1 MDLKAGEVKNLMA
14 LQTLNSSGLK
24 MQKRFWITNSSTKVI
39 IRTKD
44 LVLFL
49 LIMILLLIVLLRL
62 MRIVMLIVL
71 LMLIVMLMLT
81 STLARDPKGTD

>member
-1 MDLKAGEVKNLMA
+1 M
-14 LQTLNSSGLK
+14 
-24 MQKRFWITNSSTKVI
+24 TNSSTKVI
-39 IRTKD
+39 IRTND

-71 LMLIVMLMLT
+71 LMLIVMLIMT
-81 STLARDPKGTD
+81 STLARDPRGIQLTGFHVAMNTGDSTCHFNI